1 MNAAERLS
9 GVDRA
14 WLLMDRPTNPM
25 TIVGLLLL
33 ERPLA
38 LEQYRTLIQQRFL
51 CFQRFRCIPALHG
64 SSAEWCPYT
73 SFDIRDH
80 VLAVALPAPAGEA
93 ELAELVGEL
102 ASSPLNPARPLWSFH
117 LVERYGQ
124 GSAIIVRIHHCYADG
139 MALVQVLLSLADGS
153 EGPGAAGGAL
163 MQPVVPDAANG
174 GLWPPLIGRM
184 LREGADWLEK
194 GLHLAL
200 HPGDSQPVLSQT
212 LQMAGELA
220 HVATLSADPQT
231 HLKRPLS
238 GARQVA
244 WAAPVSLAEVKTIGK
259 VLGCTINDVLV
270 ASLAGA
276 LGRYLAAQGDDV
288 RGLTVRAT
296 VPVDLRPSGA
306 PLTLGNEFGLLF
318 LDLPI
323 GIRHPLERLY
333 AVHAFMQGLKHSPQA
348 LVVLG
353 LLLAV
358 GSLPAAVE
366 EPVVEL
372 FSSKASLVASNLAGP
387 REALSLCGVTISRL
401 LFWVPQSGSVGTGVS
416 MLTYNGQVQFGVI
429 ADRNLVP
436 HPAELVEM
444 IVAEFERLVYLV
456 LLGGAALSE

>member
-1 MNAAERLS
+1 MDAAARLS
-9 GVDRA
+9 AVDRA

-38 LEQYRTLIQQRFL
+38 IGQLRALINERFL
-51 CFQRFRCIPALHG
+51 HFERFRCVPALRG
-64 SSAEWCPYT
+64 GSAEWLPYT
-73 SFDIRDH
+73 AFDIRDH
-80 VLAVALPAPAGEA
+80 VLAVALPSPAGEG
-93 ELAELVGEL
+93 ELANLVGEL

-117 LVERYGQ
+117 LLERFAQ
-124 GSAIIVRIHHCYADG
+124 GSAIVVRIHHCYADG
-139 MALVQVLLSLADGS
+139 IALVQVLLSLADAAEGS
-153 EGPGAAGGAL
+153 EAAPGAPL
-163 MQPVVPDAANG
+163 QPDPADAAEG
-174 GLWPPLIGRM
+174 GMWLPLIGRIV
-184 LREGADWLEK
+184 REGAQWLEK

-200 HPGDSQPVLSQT
+200 HPGDSQAVLSQS
-212 LQMAGELA
+212 LQIAGELA
-220 HVATLSADPQT
+220 RVATLSADPQT

-244 WAAPVSLAEVKTIGK
+244 WAQPVSLAEVKTIGK
-259 VLGCTINDVLV
+259 VLGCTVNDVLV

-276 LGRYLAAQGDDV
+276 LGRYLTAQGDDV
-288 RGLTVRAT
+288 HGLSIRAT
-296 VPVDLRPSGA
+296 VPVDLRPAEA
-306 PLTLGNEFGLLF
+306 PLTLGNQFGLLF
-318 LDLPI
+318 LDLPV

-333 AVHAFMQGLKHSPQA
+333 AVHTVMQGLKHSPQA

-387 REALSLCGVTISRL
+387 REPLSLCGVSISRL

-436 HPAELVEM
+436 HPAELVDL
-444 IVAEFERLVYLV
+444 IVTEFERLVYLV
-456 LLGGAALSE
+456 LLGGASLSE